1 MKPGQIAT
9 AVLFALS
16 LVPVLYV
23 LAYYAWV
30 EPMGAVSGPVL
41 VVPRYAVGGDVAV
54 KVFAPVHAVDR
65 MLRPA
70 HWRPTLQHDE

>member
-1 MKPGQIAT
+1 MKAGHYAT
-9 AVLFALS
+9 AVLFALA
-16 LVPVLYV
+16 LIPLLYV
-23 LAYYAWV
+23 TAYYAWV

-54 KVFAPVHAVDR
+54 KVFAPVHAIDR

-70 HWRPTLQHDE
+70 HWRPTLQPDE